1 MLQTALKVDWML
13 QQWGEFQRMETGVI
27 VTTASM
33 GKVVVSGDSDW
44 PASISGVSLATSV
57 CHHKTKRKA
66 VNYSQVTSLHA
77 TYDAAKVWYQGYS
90 ATQKLGAIIGRG
102 NSQLLNYL

>member
-13 QQWGEFQRMETGVI
+13 QQWREFQRMETGVI

-44 PASISGVSLATSV
+44 PASISGVS
-57 CHHKTKRKA
+57 
-66 VNYSQVTSLHA
+66 
-77 TYDAAKVWYQGYS
+77 
-90 ATQKLGAIIGRG
+90 
-102 NSQLLNYL
+102 

>member
-1 MLQTALKVDWML
+1 
-13 QQWGEFQRMETGVI
+13 METGAI

-57 CHHKTKRKA
+57 CRHKIKRKA
-66 VNYSQVTSLHA
+66 VNIH
-77 TYDAAKVWYQGYS
+77 
-90 ATQKLGAIIGRG
+90 R
-102 NSQLLNYL
+102 

>member
-1 MLQTALKVDWML
+1 
-13 QQWGEFQRMETGVI
+13 METGVI

-57 CHHKTKRKA
+57 CRHKIKRKA
-66 VNYSQVTSLHA
+66 VNNLIIINIIIIIYYSTIMSFYHIRSREQANT
-77 TYDAAKVWYQGYS
+77 
-90 ATQKLGAIIGRG
+90 RP
-102 NSQLLNYL
+102 

>member
-1 MLQTALKVDWML
+1 
-13 QQWGEFQRMETGVI
+13 MERGVI

-44 PASISGVSLATSV
+44 PASISSVSLATSV

-77 TYDAAKVWYQGYS
+77 TDDAAKV
-90 ATQKLGAIIGRG
+90 
-102 NSQLLNYL
+102 

>member
-33 GKVVVSGDSDW
+33 GKVVVSRDSGW
-44 PASISGVSLATSV
+44 TASISGVSWATSV
-57 CHHKTKRKA
+57 CRHKNKKK
-66 VNYSQVTSLHA
+66 SS
-77 TYDAAKVWYQGYS
+77 
-90 ATQKLGAIIGRG
+90 KLFTGNLSPRNLWCCESVIAIIGQG
-102 NSQLLNYL
+102 HSQLFNYL

>member
-1 MLQTALKVDWML
+1 
-13 QQWGEFQRMETGVI
+13 METGVI

-44 PASISGVSLATSV
+44 PASISSVSLATSV
-57 CHHKTKRKA
+57 CHRKTKRKA

-77 TYDAAKVWYQGYS
+77 TDDAAKV
-90 ATQKLGAIIGRG
+90 
-102 NSQLLNYL
+102 